1 MVQSLLPKWNTFVFF
16 EVSPISFHRVA
27 EVLAASRTRLSI
39 AGWFHG
45 PPLEYPDTQMEI
57 PVLSP
62 PVPHEVRG
70 LPLYVCLFKVLTFV
84 FACRLECWQ
93 NG

>member
-70 LPLYVCLFKVLTFV
+70 LATTCLLV
-84 FACRLECWQ
+84 
-93 NG
+93 